1 MRVAVIQ
8 VLGSLDSHSLL
19 EEEEREKLCLLVF
32 DEEPKV
38 RRAVS
43 QFVRGVWEEV
53 AEERLVGRG
62 KPSAEDTTRAG
73 VKALA
78 SLLVKWGKVLDKLVD
93 DEEEGSDGG
102 DPEGGAGVNGTSRRG
117 NGSNRR
123 KEVVALVGA
132 EQQGRIA
139 LAVEALW
146 DEVEPISDWEGLLDL
161 LLLDHS
167 AVGEGND
174 GRPTPRARA
183 NGKKSGDEVV
193 VDNIWR
199 LEEIEESV
207 LLQVLVAALRR
218 AKAES
223 SGAKK
228 VSGRVS
234 VILNYTDMCGSLYR
248 EKKIM

>member
-62 KPSAEDTTRAG
+62 KPSVEDTTRAG

-78 SLLVKWGKVLDKLVD
+78 SLLVKWGKVLDRLVD

-102 DPEGGAGVNGTSRRG
+102 GPEGGEGVNGTSRRG
-117 NGSNRR
+117 NRR

-146 DEVEPISDWEGLLDL
+146 DEVEPISDWQGLLDL

-193 VDNIWR
+193 VDTIWR

-228 VSGRVS
+228 VGGCVS
-234 VILNYTDMCGSLYR
+234 VMLILY
-248 EKKIM
+248 